1 VWEGVGGAELQP
13 RRAAISGAGAE
24 GVVKGAVSGLQRCGG
39 GGRGNG
45 LTASSSP
52 CCARWGGDGGGI
64 SVVTGDHRWGRG
76 QWHCRAQRGDDG
88 GGSVW

>member
-39 GGRGNG
+39 GG
-45 LTASSSP
+45 TASP
-52 CCARWGGDGGGI
+52 RHLRRAARGGVVTAGGGRR
-64 SVVTGDHRWGRG
+64 GDRG
-76 QWHCRAQRGDDG
+76 SQMGAGAWHCRAQRGDDG
-88 GGSVW
+88 WGSA